1 MKKKCQNNLTKKKIK
16 QKLIPNFIIPHVQV
30 NKIYPIIKRNKKNSK
45 LKYKNDTVTYG
56 QKLNIIEYKNRKNKN
71 ENKNESN
78 EKKPQILNIL
88 WSRGIDYQNLRS
100 QTEANEDEF
109 SNFLNYNLGEYDE
122 EEMNL
127 LNLNN
132 FTTNENYKNYEEFEI
147 EFDKQKS
154 VNSIQTD
161 KEMNDTTDISIN
173 LNLQKFMKLKTKSNK
188 YIEVKNSSNYGNID
202 EYSFDERLNYVYNFT
217 TFSKKFENQ

>member
-1 MKKKCQNNLTKKKIK
+1 MENEFKVEEDKNNFEIYCNKD
-16 QKLIPNFIIPHVQV
+16 V
-30 NKIYPIIKRNKKNSK
+30 NDNNNENEK
-45 LKYKNDTVTYG
+45 
-56 QKLNIIEYKNRKNKN
+56 EKNKN

>member
-1 MKKKCQNNLTKKKIK
+1 MKKKCQNILTKKNIK
-16 QKLIPNFIIPHVQV
+16 QILIPNLIKPQISV
-30 NKIYPIIKRNKKNSK
+30 KKMCPIIKRNKKNLK
-45 LKYKNDTVTYG
+45 LNDKYDTVTYG
-56 QKLNIIEYKNRKNKN
+56 EKLNILEYKKRKNGK
-71 ENKNESN
+71 EKKKESN
-78 EKKPQILNIL
+78 ENKPQILNVL
-88 WSRGIDYQNLRS
+88 WSRGTDDTHLIS
-100 QTEANEDEF
+100 QTEPNEEKY
-109 SNFLNYNLGEYDE
+109 SSFLNYNLGEYDE

-173 LNLQKFMKLKTKSNK
+173 LNLKKFMKLKKKSNK

-202 EYSFDERLNYVYNFT
+202 EYSFDETLNYVYNFT

>member
-30 NKIYPIIKRNKKNSK
+30 KKIYPIIKRNKKNSK

-100 QTEANEDEF
+100 QTEENEDEF